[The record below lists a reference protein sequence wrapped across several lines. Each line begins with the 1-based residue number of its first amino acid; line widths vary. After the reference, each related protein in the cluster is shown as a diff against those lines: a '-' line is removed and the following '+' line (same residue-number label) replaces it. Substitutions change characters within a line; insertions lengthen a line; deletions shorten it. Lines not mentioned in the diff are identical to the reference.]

1 MTDFDVY
8 FFLNAVDFIVRL
20 IIVVIFFLMASRLK
34 NSDPDVIRSRLFLGY
49 NQITKSFNLMFVGSI
64 FFLIAAVIEYIFHPA
79 IGDKMFLVMK
89 VSITIFQVV
98 VIYFIATLNKSIS
111 PAGREGM

>member
-8 FFLNAVDFIVRL
+8 FFFNAVDFIVRL
-20 IIVVIFFLMASRLK
+20 IIVVIFFLMASTLK

-49 NQITKSFNLMFVGSI
+49 NRITRSFNLMFVGSI
-64 FFLIAAVIEYIFHPA
+64 FFIAAVIEYILHPA
-79 IGDKMFLVMK
+79 IGDEMFLVMK

-111 PAGREGM
+111 PVGREGM